1 MFIALALLA
10 TGCVMRVS
18 SEVLAYQGYA
28 AWAWSV
34 LPTSAMFELASVT
47 AFAANIYGT
56 FLFEPSHRAKQP
68 AFVEIL
74 SSRKKQTR

>member
-18 SEVLAYQGYA
+18 CEVLAYQGYA

-34 LPTSAMFELASVT
+34 LPTSAMFELAGVT
-47 AFAANIYGT
+47 VFAANIYGT

-68 AFVEIL
+68 VGVEFL
-74 SSRKKQTR
+74 SSTKEQAH